1 MTMICPEGYIEMQ
14 NNKSYIDLIE
24 ERESLIRKIR
34 EFEENISSTDDF
46 MISLSPSPEVVYQ
59 MNLLYLGKL
68 CELIAEVYNRE
79 NV

>member
-1 MTMICPEGYIEMQ
+1 MQ